1 MANYR
6 PTHLPGQ
13 MQQLPGEL
21 AREVSP
27 SEQLL
32 WWGRPLAGMRLRGSD
47 AVGIP
52 FSLMWGGFAIF
63 WETMAIRSGAPF
75 FFKLWGIPFVAVGLY
90 LIAGRFLYDAWRRSR
105 TAYAVTNERVIL
117 LSGGVRPSVLSLRLR
132 TIPAVSLTE
141 GRGGVGTI
149 SFGGGATH
157 LGGVVAPAKVVPR
170 REGGANPVT
179 PALHRPRRAARKP
192 WVSAAWATSPPGQ
205 RRS

>member
-1 MANYR
+1 MATYR

-13 MQQLPGEL
+13 PQQLPGEL
-21 AREVSP
+21 ARELSP

-32 WWGRPLAGMRLRGSD
+32 WWGRPLAGLRLRGSD
-47 AVGIP
+47 AIGIP

-63 WETMAIRSGAPF
+63 WETMVIRTGAPF
-75 FFKLWGIPFVAVGLY
+75 VFKLWGIPFVAVGLY

-117 LSGGVRPSVLSLRLR
+117 LSGGVRPSVLSLRLA

-149 SFGGGATH
+149 SFGGEAGIASF
-157 LGGVVAPAKVVPR
+157 LGGMQGWP
-170 REGGANPVT
+170 G
-179 PALHRPRRAARKP
+179 AARYVGP
-192 WVSAAWATSPPGQ
+192 QFEHLPGARSVYETIQAVQRDAAKH
-205 RRS
+205 

>member
-1 MANYR
+1 
-6 PTHLPGQ
+6 
-13 MQQLPGEL
+13 
-21 AREVSP
+21 
-27 SEQLL
+27 
-32 WWGRPLAGMRLRGSD
+32 MRLRGSD

-90 LIAGRFLYDAWRRSR
+90 LIAGRLLYDAWRRSR

-117 LSGGVRPSVLSLRLR
+117 LSGGVRPSVLSLRLP

-149 SFGGGATH
+149 SFGGGAGIASF
-157 LGGVVAPAKVVPR
+157 LGGMQGWP
-170 REGGANPVT
+170 G
-179 PALHRPRRAARKP
+179 AARYVGP
-192 WVSAAWATSPPGQ
+192 QLELLPGARSVYETIQAAQ
-205 RRS
+205 RDAAKG